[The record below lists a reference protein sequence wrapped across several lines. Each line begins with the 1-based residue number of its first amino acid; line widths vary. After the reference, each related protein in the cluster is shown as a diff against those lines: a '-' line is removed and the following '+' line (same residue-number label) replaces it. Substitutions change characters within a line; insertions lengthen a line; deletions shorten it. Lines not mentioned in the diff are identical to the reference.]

1 MSIFGSIMSKI
12 FGHSQAAQ
20 PGATPAGE
28 AAAQGGSRR
37 RPARMTTQRAP
48 ASRPRCRMST

>member
-20 PGATPAGE
+20 PGASTGSE
-28 AAAQGGSRR
+28 AAARRAPPPPGARR
-37 RPARMTTQRAP
+37 RSSAGQP
-48 ASRPRCRMST
+48 PRCRMST